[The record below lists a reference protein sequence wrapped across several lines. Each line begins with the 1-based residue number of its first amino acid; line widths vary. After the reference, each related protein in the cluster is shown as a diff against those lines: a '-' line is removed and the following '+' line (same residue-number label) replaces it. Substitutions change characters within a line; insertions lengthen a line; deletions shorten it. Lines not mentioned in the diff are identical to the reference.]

1 MRVVTVTK
9 WVNLHSN
16 MYLLIP
22 GIEPATQGKNED
34 LHSNMYLLI
43 HYWRM

>member
-1 MRVVTVTK
+1 
-9 WVNLHSN
+9 

-43 HYWRM
+43 RGDSNRPVGDYYIYIPTCIY